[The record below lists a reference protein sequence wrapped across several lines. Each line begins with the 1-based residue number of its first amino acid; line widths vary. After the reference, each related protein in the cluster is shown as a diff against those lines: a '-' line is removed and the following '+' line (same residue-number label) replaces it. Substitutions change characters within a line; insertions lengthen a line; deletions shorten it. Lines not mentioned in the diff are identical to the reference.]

1 MPSEA
6 LYITGGSP
14 PVSLIEQGLKPK
26 QIQTLMGHS
35 SITLTFDTYG
45 HLFPSEE
52 DEQAQLSAAEPSVV
66 G

>member
-1 MPSEA
+1 MPSEEP
-6 LYITGGSP
+6 YIAGGSP
-14 PVSLIEQGLKPK
+14 PVSLIDQGFTPK

-52 DEQAQLSAAEPSVV
+52 DEQAQRSAAELSVV